1 MLAEVKRIKFLFA
14 TFALGYILRAIFQV
28 GVVLHIYKEM
38 IPHMI
43 TRWYLISTLPLIW
56 EIPSILSILILHY
69 ISFNS
74 INKIPAAGHLRRDSS
89 KLTEMGMPDFDTM
102 TY

>member
-1 MLAEVKRIKFLFA
+1 MLAEVKRIKYLFA

-28 GVVLHIYKEM
+28 GVVLSIYEKM

-43 TRWYLISTLPLIW
+43 TRWYIISTLPLIW
-56 EIPSILSILILHY
+56 EIPSILSILILHH

-74 INKIPAAGHLRRDSS
+74 VNKIPAAGHLRKDSS
-89 KLTEMGMPDFDTM
+89 KLADIGMPDIDTL